1 MSLALRPAPRVGLVF
16 RSQSFA
22 GFSSTRDK
30 TPWPRSPYG
39 STPVQARRSPTRSIK
54 GSSATGKPPGGALRT
69 PRPQQAEHIYV
80 SLRRGLGQLL
90 KAHHDELESLVAQQ
104 KGTKRDSRMAFFY
117 ELDKQLR
124 ATQRYLRH
132 LEFHI
137 SKIEELY
144 ESYCIQGRLRDGARK
159 MVAAYQASR
168 NSRLARAALLA
179 VAREHRDYTES
190 LCMLENELE
199 KLLGEFHIQMK
210 GLAGFARLCPGDQ
223 YEVVVRYGRQRW
235 KMRGRIDSADEQRWD
250 GTEAV
255 LSALLAEPLYVRVTE
270 LRGLASH
277 TLVGSVACE
286 TGSLFAAG
294 TRIVALDINSLGTI
308 KLHLEVT
315 WNPFDKDE
323 AAMTPLTVGKL
334 SANARRRALCYGQS
348 PPATPSLHQAVLC
361 RTELQPT
368 LSSASC
374 IYHRVNGQARR
385 PRIPN
390 YQPPMPDDSSQPST
404 DHVGEPD
411 EDLRSLPHTA
421 SNKISSTE
429 ALSGDSSS
437 SSEEEKDI
445 VVALR
450 SHNRPPVHHGIW
462 PNSRALSL
470 ISECSVDSFTDTGA
484 TDELLVK
491 LCSIA
496 DTVTLEMTEQTVRPP
511 GNALAE
517 ARRSQY
523 EEISTNFIA
532 PELEGN
538 SVKPILWSGGVDA
551 IAECAGKAGV
561 ARSAGD
567 NVESERTHIEE
578 DPLLENMGPV
588 NMSETS
594 QSKRWHLRTSSLTPE
609 IPHSDL
615 MSNVLHIHSTDS
627 TPTNSLSR
635 TSASNSIRPM
645 KLSSAMG
652 DLGLATKAVTK
663 PSHLV
668 ESQRGG
674 PLHGVGKHH
683 GESCSLN
690 VAWMNLRTALNTCRG
705 KFSALDELEQEVTHL
720 GRLLQAPS
728 TPAEPESRGGSS
740 SSLTLEQVL
749 ESFSFLNAW
758 EQDDICMD
766 TQPQP
771 GCGNNKV
778 KDTGNLDSVPLTT
791 GNKILDCSLAQH
803 LCHCTNLL
811 QQGGS
816 LGPLHCGDGRTLT
829 RLREQVGVLRQVSQV
844 MCENPGGIAQ
854 LSLMYGQP
862 DVTVDPCGMDIQKLV
877 AELCSKLDS
886 NIHQVL
892 RPDAGDCTQAERGG
906 EARWNQMD
914 LTELRTV
921 L

>member
-39 STPVQARRSPTRSIK
+39 STPVQARRSPTRSVK
-54 GSSATGKPPGGALRT
+54 GSSASGKPPGGALRT

-223 YEVVVRYGRQRW
+223 YEV
-235 KMRGRIDSADEQRWD
+235 
-250 GTEAV
+250 
-255 LSALLAEPLYVRVTE
+255 TE

-421 SNKISSTE
+421 SNKVSSTE

-538 SVKPILWSGGVDA
+538 SVQPILWSGDIDA

-578 DPLLENMGPV
+578 DPLIENMGPV

-615 MSNVLHIHSTDS
+615 MSNVLHIHSTES

-635 TSASNSIRPM
+635 TSAGNSIRPM
-645 KLSSAMG
+645 KLNSAMG

-674 PLHGVGKHH
+674 PLLGVGKHH

-778 KDTGNLDSVPLTT
+778 KDTGNIDSVPLTT
-791 GNKILDCSLAQH
+791 GNKSLDCSLAQH

-862 DVTVDPCGMDIQKLV
+862 DVTMDPCGMDIQKLV

-892 RPDAGDCTQAERGG
+892 RPDARDCTQAERGG